1 MDFAENLK
9 QICSMRKTNPTALC
23 KELGLSTSK
32 VNAWYG
38 GSLPKQEVLIKLA
51 EKLNCSVMDF
61 FAGENEEYSFLIVN
75 DEDEED
81 ILSVYTKQCKSEHL
95 IFRKTL
101 FRVCLHSR
109 GSLTEARLPFVFP
122 V

>member
-1 MDFAENLK
+1 MDFAENLR
-9 QICSMRKTNPTALC
+9 QICSIRKTNPTALC

-81 ILSVYTKQCKSEHL
+81 ILSVYRKLNRKMKHEFMAMVYEFEKRVESEEDR
-95 IFRKTL
+95 IM
-101 FRVCLHSR
+101 
-109 GSLTEARLPFVFP
+109 
-122 V
+122 